1 VTLNADTS
9 VEARFNGTAFTTSGG
24 WSCANNVSCQDVYD
38 VNFPSNAT
46 VTLTV
51 GSISAESVVRLAAF
65 APGTPLTGNNLLTGL
80 SFDRQCAVRGAGDVV
95 SFRTTTA
102 GTYRISIGR
111 DWQKSSGASG
121 TYGLTIASD
130 AGLTFVQQS
139 LDDAATGA
147 TGLQCGYTFVAS
159 NTWVCPVGVSCQD
172 VYDFTTL
179 APTPITV
186 AVTAVTGP
194 SIVRMAVFNG
204 SALNTT
210 NLLNGNTADRR
221 CVGPDQSDSATS
233 TLLPSVLHRIAVGR
247 DGASFPGSGLGMY
260 RVTITTPSTPL
271 VPGGQTSYDTPT
283 QLSNTTC
290 P

>member
-1 VTLNADTS
+1 VHRDAHGDTS
-9 VEARFNGTAFTTSGG
+9 VEARFNGTAVATSGG
-24 WSCANNVSCQDVYD
+24 WNCANNISCQDVYD
-38 VNFPSNAT
+38 VNFSSNAT

-65 APGTPLTGNNLLTGL
+65 APGTALTGNNLLTGL
-80 SFDRQCAVRGAGDVV
+80 TADRQCAVRGAGDAV

-102 GTYRISIGR
+102 GTYRISVGR

-130 AGLTFVQQS
+130 APLTFLQQS

-147 TGLQCGYTFVAS
+147 AGLQCGYTFTAS
-159 NTWVCPVGVSCQD
+159 NPWVCPVGVSCQD
-172 VYDFTTL
+172 VYDVTTL

-186 AVTAVTGP
+186 AVTAVAGP
-194 SIVRMAVFNG
+194 SVVRMAVFHG

-221 CVGPDQSDSATS
+221 CVGADQSDSATS
-233 TLLPSVLHRIAVGR
+233 ALLPSGLHRSAVGP
-247 DGASFPGSGLGMY
+247 D
-260 RVTITTPSTPL
+260 
-271 VPGGQTSYDTPT
+271 
-283 QLSNTTC
+283 
-290 P
+290 